1 MERWEEGS
9 EEECVQRESDKAIGS
24 THLGKP
30 TGFRKSPASALWSD
44 TVIGDEV
51 LTPARAHTNTR
62 THAASVCVN
71 AREGEREGRGG
82 GRGGE
87 EGERPWRKTH
97 LPHTLVD
104 ARSPLL
110 AWISRTLCFGL
121 YLVGLLLSPM
131 PDQGSSGG
139 GETSRSRV
147 YSDNFS
153 RETMRLNRSASSC
166 RGNSA
171 WEMVT
176 WLPTTNQG
184 LTCFSRLTFLLKNLW
199 RLHVPDIN
207 S

>member
-1 MERWEEGS
+1 MIWHCNWRW
-9 EEECVQRESDKAIGS
+9 
-24 THLGKP
+24 
-30 TGFRKSPASALWSD
+30 GFNTR
-44 TVIGDEV
+44 
-51 LTPARAHTNTR
+51 ARARANTR

-71 AREGEREGRGG
+71 AREGEREGGRERDRG
-82 GRGGE
+82 E
-87 EGERPWRKTH
+87 KPIS
-97 LPHTLVD
+97 PHTLVD
-104 ARSPLL
+104 VSSPLL
-110 AWISRTLCFGL
+110 AWISRTLWIGL

-131 PDQGSSGG
+131 PDQGFSGG

-171 WEMVT
+171 WETVT

-184 LTCFSRLTFLLKNLW
+184 LTCFPRLTFLLKNLW

>member
-1 MERWEEGS
+1 MERWEERS
-9 EEECVQRESDKAIGS
+9 EEECVQRVSNKAIGS

-51 LTPARAHTNTR
+51 LTLARAHKHAHTR
-62 THAASVCVN
+62 GVCVCE
-71 AREGEREGRGG
+71 RERGRKRGREREGG
-82 GRGGE
+82 
-87 EGERPWRKTH
+87 RPWRKTH

-104 ARSPLL
+104 ARSPPL
-110 AWISRTLCFGL
+110 AWISRTLWIGL

-131 PDQGSSGG
+131 PDQGFSGG

-184 LTCFSRLTFLLKNLW
+184 LTCFPRLTFLLKNLW
-199 RLHVPDIN
+199 RLHVPNIN